1 MRNKLLKLAL
11 ALTLSSLTANATP
24 DTTNITFDGNTYNLS
39 TITTSW
45 DANSVLLQS
54 SSPWWG
60 SGSQAGTASEQLAGS
75 HFAYGFDSDKNNV
88 FTAFNDPIILWT
100 QSIKSS
106 DIVSYAFVNS
116 ATVAAPVPE
125 ADTSA
130 MLLTGLGLVGF
141 MARRQKAIKSNQK

>member
-24 DTTNITFDGNTYNLS
+24 DTTNITFDGNTYNVS

-45 DANSVLLQS
+45 DANSVLLQL
-54 SSPWWG
+54 SPWWG

-75 HFAYGFDSDKNNV
+75 HFAYGFDSDNNNV

-106 DIVSYAFVNS
+106 DIVSYAYVNS
-116 ATVAAPVPE
+116 TTVAAPVPE